1 MGLERRISVQDLS
14 KCVSAILSSL
24 GPEAE
29 SAAQISSNN
38 AIYAAA
44 VRDVWKSESA
54 VRLILDHTNA
64 FYVRKDD
71 RPRKGPDKDKPYI
84 VCEICMDE
92 PLVRSEMDARREFMA
107 LRLRDRGL
115 SFHELR
121 IIPARR
127 GMRQRHPFRDV

>member
-1 MGLERRISVQDLS
+1 
-14 KCVSAILSSL
+14 
-24 GPEAE
+24 
-29 SAAQISSNN
+29 
-38 AIYAAA
+38 
-44 VRDVWKSESA
+44 
-54 VRLILDHTNA
+54 
-64 FYVRKDD
+64 
-71 RPRKGPDKDKPYI
+71 
-84 VCEICMDE
+84 MDE